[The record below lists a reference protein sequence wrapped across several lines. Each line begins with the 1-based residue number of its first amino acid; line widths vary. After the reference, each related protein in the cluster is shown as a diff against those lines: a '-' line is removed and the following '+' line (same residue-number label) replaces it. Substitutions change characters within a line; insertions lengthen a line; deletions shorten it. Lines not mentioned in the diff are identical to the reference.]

1 MLNTA
6 AAVDRAGAKTSCG
19 IAFPIVF
26 AAEPQIWSAH
36 SELVPPQRFVWR
48 RAGFHGASGLCQDAW
63 NERFQRIREAHPVN
77 ETSQDNS
84 VWDSIPVGDDLGVMD
99 YVMTEKMI
107 ADYREVVGNPTA
119 AYPTV
124 AARHPAN
131 LFYRKY
137 RSVMRVPNTGHD
149 SQFFNPPIAGKR
161 IFVKAHVADKYIR
174 REKTYL
180 IIEAT
185 ATDEDGRL
193 IEISRLVG
201 LARPTTRPAL
211 ADVASKWEKK

>member
-1 MLNTA
+1 M
-6 AAVDRAGAKTSCG
+6 
-19 IAFPIVF
+19 
-26 AAEPQIWSAH
+26 
-36 SELVPPQRFVWR
+36 SEV
-48 RAGFHGASGLCQDAW
+48 
-63 NERFQRIREAHPVN
+63 
-77 ETSQDNS
+77 SQDNS
-84 VWDSIPVGDDLGVMD
+84 VWESIPVGDDLGVMD

-161 IFVKAHVADKYIR
+161 IFVKATVTDKYIR

-211 ADVASKWEKK
+211 ADVAKKWEKK

>member
-1 MLNTA
+1 MSGA
-6 AAVDRAGAKTSCG
+6 ADQSN
-19 IAFPIVF
+19 
-26 AAEPQIWSAH
+26 E
-36 SELVPPQRFVWR
+36 VW
-48 RAGFHGASGLCQDAW
+48 
-63 NERFQRIREAHPVN
+63 E
-77 ETSQDNS
+77 
-84 VWDSIPVGDDLGVMD
+84 SIPVGGDLGTMD
-99 YVMTEKMI
+99 YVMTEQMI
-107 ADYREVVGNPTA
+107 ADYRRVVDNPTA

-149 SQFFNPPIAGKR
+149 SQYFNPPIAGKR

-174 REKTYL
+174 REKHYL

-201 LARPTTRPAL
+201 LARPVGKQAL
-211 ADVASKWEKK
+211 ADVAKKWEKKDA